1 MQVNISRLVCRLC
14 NTILIQKFQKCDQ
27 TEDKIK
33 TFSKKLETSLAEYFP
48 NYDFS
53 GINGHRGE
61 KVGKL
66 KFKNC
71 LFDGD
76 GDHLKN

>member
-1 MQVNISRLVCRLC
+1 M
-14 NTILIQKFQKCDQ
+14 
-27 TEDKIK
+27 
-33 TFSKKLETSLAEYFP
+33 FSKKLETSLAEYFP
-48 NYDFS
+48 NYDF
-53 GINGHRGE
+53 GAINGHRGE